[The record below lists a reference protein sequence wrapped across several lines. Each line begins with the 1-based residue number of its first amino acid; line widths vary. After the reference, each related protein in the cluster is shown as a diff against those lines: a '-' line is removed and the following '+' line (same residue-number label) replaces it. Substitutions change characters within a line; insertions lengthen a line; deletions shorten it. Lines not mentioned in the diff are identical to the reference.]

1 MNKNYII
8 VTGIILVIVGLF
20 SYLLYFMDKKEE
32 EKINSMLPRIGQK
45 VLTYNMNERAWH
57 DYNDKTDIDSS
68 KEIIILQVQE
78 PVGNGGYTSY
88 HLITGNI
95 LIPKKDVL
103 IGEGSREFIRNKKLY
118 SYFPKTYEFYE
129 IVFNGTN
136 FKPRKLTEKEI
147 QALFKDFEIIKVS
160 TLEKGTLTLNYSK
173 HKNKFM
179 VLNDSRIE
187 FYKYYVVPN
196 ESKKMKIGEF
206 SNQIIVKDDVNVMIQ
221 RMEGC
226 SKNFPCYE
234 IKFK

>member
-103 IGEGSREFIRNKKLY
+103 IGEGSQEFIRNKKLY

-136 FKPRKLTEKEI
+136 FKPRK
-147 QALFKDFEIIKVS
+147 
-160 TLEKGTLTLNYSK
+160 LEKGTLTLNYSK